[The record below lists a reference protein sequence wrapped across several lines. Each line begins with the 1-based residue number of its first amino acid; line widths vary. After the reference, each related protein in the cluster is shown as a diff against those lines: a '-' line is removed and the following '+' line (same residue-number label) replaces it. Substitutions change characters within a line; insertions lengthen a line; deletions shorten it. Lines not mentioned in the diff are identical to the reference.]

1 MRISKRILLS
11 RLTISLVMVGV
22 SSHIV
27 HADTLS
33 AVVRNVTQTNPK
45 VLAAKQNRLSI
56 EQAITQARAGYF
68 PQVKATALYGPEHSK
83 NANTIAAAITGAPES
98 VNMPVRE
105 VGLTLDQMVF
115 DGYATSGEVLRNVA
129 RANSA
134 AYQVLAAMQDSAMNA
149 IQAYLDVLREK
160 ELVQLAQNN
169 VNAHHTIMGNIK
181 ARVDRGLSN
190 DADYVQVQGRLALA
204 DSNLFAEKSNLQD
217 AIARYRLAVGDYP
230 GDLNLP
236 SQVPSYYIP
245 RTEQDAIAYA
255 EINNP
260 VVRSAMADI
269 QAAYQQRQ
277 VAKAKNYPRLDL
289 QLGIDRN
296 SNVGGTRGP
305 DDDQFA
311 FAKVSYDLYSG
322 GAIIGRQKETEHLL
336 GQAQE
341 IMRNTYRQ
349 AQQDTKFAWDAL
361 MTSRSL
367 VKYLKEHVSSSSNT
381 VTAYNDQFGLGK
393 RTLLDL
399 LDVQNETY
407 SAKKSL
413 IEGNYKILVSEF
425 QLLHN
430 MGNLVQAMFIPLP
443 KETYVYVM
451 PRKHYLPPH

>member
-1 MRISKRILLS
+1 MSKRILLN
-11 RLTISLVMVGV
+11 RFNISLIIVGL
-22 SSHIV
+22 SSQLTY
-27 HADTLS
+27 ADTLS
-33 AVVRNVTQTNPK
+33 AVVRYVSETNPK
-45 VLAAKQNRLSI
+45 VLAAKQSRLSI

-83 NANTIAAAITGAPES
+83 NSNTIAAAITGAAES

-105 VGLTLDQMVF
+105 VGLTVDQMIF
-115 DGYATSGEVLRNVA
+115 DGYATSGEVLRNIA

-134 AYQVLAAMQDSAMNA
+134 GYQVLAAMQDGAMNA
-149 IQAYLDVLREK
+149 IQAYLDVLQEK
-160 ELVQLAQNN
+160 ELIALAEKNVQF
-169 VNAHHTIMGNIK
+169 HHTIHGDIK

-190 DADYVQVQGRLALA
+190 DADIIQVQGRLALA
-204 DSNLFAEKSNLQD
+204 ESNLYAEKSNLQD
-217 AIARYRLAVGDYP
+217 AIARYRLAVGEYP
-230 GDLNLP
+230 QDMTMP
-236 SQVPSYYIP
+236 SQVPAYFIP
-245 RTEQDAIAYA
+245 RTEREAIEYS
-255 EINNP
+255 EMNNP

-277 VAKAKNYPRLDL
+277 VAKSKNFPRLDL

-322 GAIIGRQKETEHLL
+322 GAIIGRQRETEHLL

-349 AQQDTKFAWDAL
+349 AQQDTKFAWDSL
-361 MTSRSL
+361 MTSRKL
-367 VKYLKEHVSSSSNT
+367 LKFLKEHTYSSGNT
-381 VTAYNDQFGLGK
+381 VTAYNEQFGLGK

-407 SAKKSL
+407 SAKKAY
-413 IEGNYKILVSEF
+413 IQGRYKVITSEF

-430 MGNLVQAMFIPLP
+430 MGNLVQTMYITLPL
-443 KETYVYVM
+443 ESYVYVM
-451 PRKHYLPPH
+451 PRKGYLPPH